1 MPRRMTTGVDV
12 SGGSIAPRA
21 KTQSTE
27 DAPTRQVIGRL
38 LRDYIYGH
46 WSTLAVAMLLMALT
60 AGTTTAL
67 AYLIDFIVKTL
78 FIQKDPTMLLVIPAV
93 AFGILCVRA
102 ASMYGQQTMID
113 SLGERVVADAQRDMF
128 GSLVHDDLAQLNAV
142 HSGKFVSNF
151 LYDATQLRDAITRGV
166 AAAVLELLT
175 LIGLAVVMVYEDWK
189 LTIFALIVAP
199 AVGWAMGRIGG
210 SLRRASVRSMEE
222 TATLTTVLT
231 EALDGRRIVKAYGLE
246 DHVSVRLESQLQT
259 RLRFLLKAVR
269 RRAAA
274 MPTADVFMGI
284 VVALTLYY
292 AGYQS
297 IHHEIELNQLLT
309 FIGAM
314 VLALQP
320 VRNLS
325 QVSAI
330 TSSGMAAAT
339 RVFDLI
345 DAKPSIVDRSGA
357 AELQV
362 AAGGGGVA
370 VRDIGFRYTADTE
383 AAVVNGLTLDVP
395 AGSTVALVGPSGAG
409 KSTVF
414 NLLLRFYDID
424 SGSIAIDGRD
434 IRDVTLA
441 SLRRAIALVTQEA
454 ILFDESVAE
463 NIALGRP
470 GASRADIETA
480 ARNAAADE
488 FIRALPQGY
497 DTRVGEGGL
506 KLSGGQRQRVA
517 IARAMLR
524 DAPILLLDEATSAL
538 DTESERQVQDALTR
552 LMKGRTTIVIAHRL
566 STVLDADC
574 IYVLDKGRVAESG
587 KHAELIAKGG
597 LYARLYQH
605 DLADEA

>member
-1 MPRRMTTGVDV
+1 MTTGVDV
-12 SGGSIAPRA
+12 SSGAQPVAPRA
-21 KTQSTE
+21 DTQTMAQ
-27 DAPTRQVIGRL
+27 APTMAVIRRL
-38 LRDYIYGH
+38 LHDYVRPH
-46 WSTLAVAMLLMALT
+46 WTTLAVAMVLMAIT
-60 AGTTTAL
+60 AGTTTVL
-67 AYLIDFIVKTL
+67 AWLLNPIVAQL
-78 FIQKDPTMLLVIPAV
+78 FMKKDAQMLLLIPAA
-93 AFGILCVRA
+93 AFGVLCLRA
-102 ASMYGQQTMID
+102 ISMYGQQTMID
-113 SLGERVVADAQRDMF
+113 SLGERVVAEAQRDMF
-128 GSLVHDDLAQLNAV
+128 ASLVHDDLAQLNAV

-175 LIGLAVVMVYEDWK
+175 LIGLAVVMIVEDWR

-199 AVGWAMGRIGG
+199 LVGWAMGRIGG
-210 SLRRASVRSMEE
+210 SLRRASARSMEE

-246 DHVSVRLESQLQT
+246 DHASERIGRQLAA

-274 MPTADVFMGI
+274 MPVADVFMGI
-284 VVALTLYY
+284 VVALTIYY
-292 AGYQS
+292 AGYQA
-297 IHHEIELNQLLT
+297 IHGEIELNELMS

-330 TSSGMAAAT
+330 TSSGLAAAQ
-339 RVFDLI
+339 RVFELVDSKPAII
-345 DAKPSIVDRSGA
+345 DRPGA
-357 AELQV
+357 AALHV
-362 AAGGGGVA
+362 AADGGAVSVEGVS
-370 VRDIGFRYTADTE
+370 FRYTTDTE
-383 AAVVNGLTLDVP
+383 GSVVNGLTLNIP
-395 AGSTVALVGPSGAG
+395 AGSKVALVGPSGAG
-409 KSTVF
+409 KTTVF

-424 SGSIAIDGRD
+424 KGSITIDGRD

-441 SLRRAIALVTQEA
+441 SLRSAIALVTQEPT
-454 ILFDESVAE
+454 LFDESVAD

-470 GASRADIETA
+470 GASRGDIEA
-480 ARNAAADE
+480 AAKNAAADE
-488 FIRALPQGY
+488 FVRQLPQGY

-506 KLSGGQRQRVA
+506 KLSGGQRQRIA

-538 DTESERQVQDALTR
+538 DTESERQVQEALTR

-566 STVLDADC
+566 STVQDADR
-574 IYVLDKGRVAESG
+574 IYVLERGRVTEAG
-587 KHAELIAKGG
+587 KHAELLAMGG

-605 DLADEA
+605 DLTDEA